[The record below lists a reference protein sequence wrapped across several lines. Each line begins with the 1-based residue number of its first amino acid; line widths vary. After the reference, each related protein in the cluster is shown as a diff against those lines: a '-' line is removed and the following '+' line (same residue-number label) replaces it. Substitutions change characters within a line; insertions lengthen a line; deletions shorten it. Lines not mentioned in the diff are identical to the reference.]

1 MKALQAHSPREL
13 QHCPSCHGFQR
24 ELLGVRALN
33 KAGMGAWGAP
43 FCLLCPPPH
52 ISLSPKLPFA
62 GEIQL
67 CASLNI
73 YNPVLA
79 SRHSHKANNNE
90 LHSK

>member
-1 MKALQAHSPREL
+1 M
-13 QHCPSCHGFQR
+13 
-24 ELLGVRALN
+24 RALS
-33 KAGMGAWGAP
+33 KAGMGAWGGP
-43 FCLLCPPPH
+43 FCLLCPLPH
-52 ISLSPKLPFA
+52 VSLSPERPSA

-79 SRHSHKANNNE
+79 SGHGRKANNNE